1 MNRECSFKEL
11 MIEFHSIPI
20 HSMFYPMPGRA
31 GQGRVK
37 VGIGCGW
44 GGWLGVGWGL
54 VGKGK
59 VG

>member
-1 MNRECSFKEL
+1 

-20 HSMFYPMPGRA
+20 HSMFYTMPDRA

-44 GGWLGVGWGL
+44 GGVAWRGLGWGL
-54 VGKGK
+54 VG
-59 VG
+59 